1 VFHPEKLGEMD
12 AAVNAAIED
21 KQCPGGVLWFER
33 EEAVY
38 HKAYGNRA
46 LIPIV
51 ESMTED
57 TIFDAASLTK
67 VMATAPAILLLIEQG
82 RVGLDEPVNAF
93 IPEFARD
100 GRDAITVRHLLTH
113 TSGLRPG
120 IPAYPPWTGYEKAVQ
135 LACAE
140 KPTAPWCTTRPRDG
154 WAAWRDM
161 RACSPP
167 RPTSPASRACCSP
180 AVNWTEFEFS
190 NRKRSS

>member
-1 VFHPEKLGEMD
+1 MRKSVFLPALGLSSALLIGTYPSGSQAQTPTSGPPPRPVFHPEKLGEMD

-140 KPTAPWCTTRPRDG
+140 KPTA
-154 WAAWRDM
+154 
-161 RACSPP
+161 
-167 RPTSPASRACCSP
+167 
-180 AVNWTEFEFS
+180 
-190 NRKRSS
+190 